1 MALIEKSNIPEFLPQ
16 ADPFVMV
23 DALVEQDETKSIS
36 SFTPGTG
43 HFFANDSKF
52 KVAGMLENIA
62 QTAALRSGYSFSQM
76 KQEDAEQKKPPVGFI
91 GSVKKMKLS
100 FLPDASK
107 ELKTTITVKHT
118 IGQISVIE
126 GVVEQGAEALKCEM
140 NIFLQE

>member
-1 MALIEKSNIPEFLPQ
+1 MFIPQ

-23 DALVEQDETKSIS
+23 DALMEQDEEKSIS
-36 SFTPGTG
+36 TFTPGAN
-43 HFFANDSKF
+43 HFFSKDGKF
-52 KVAGMLENIA
+52 QVAGILENIA
-62 QTAALRSGYSFSQM
+62 QTAALRSGYNFSQM
-76 KQEDAEQKKPPVGFI
+76 KKEDAEQKKPPVGFI

-126 GVVEQGAEALKCEM
+126 GVVEQGSEALKCEM